1 MRATEGA
8 AQAGDDAGAPW
19 GRRLVRQI
27 RGRGVRFLAG
37 ALVAVVLGVPAA
49 AAAGEASFEGR
60 VLLEDGEPVAGAIV
74 QILGHPGSVTT
85 DAEGRFVWSSGPAPP
100 FHILVV
106 LPGDRYASP
115 VWIVSLE
122 DAAEIRVA
130 ALSVSETVTITSG
143 AVPHTEATPGS
154 ASAVV
159 SGEAIRSRQAPR
171 LTDVLEAVPGAGRSS
186 DLHAGVP
193 AIRGLSRGRTL
204 LLIDGARVTTERR
217 AGASGTFL
225 DPFFL
230 EAVEVVR
237 GPSPVAYGSDAFG
250 GVIHARTPRPR
261 PGAPLEGRF
270 RGTLGTGLP
279 EASFGGQ
286 VSGSVSG
293 TGLLVQG
300 RRRVFGE
307 YRSPE
312 GTVRGSGAED
322 AGAML
327 RAARDVG
334 GGLLGVGL
342 QVDGGRNIGR
352 PRRSSATTSY
362 PKEDSTRLTVDYRL
376 APRWGF
382 ARMDATVFLGSHH
395 LVTRREEGEVAAESG
410 VTARDFMLRSRG
422 VRPLGRGRIEFGT
435 ELLSRFGLESGT
447 RVEPAGG
454 PRPPGLA
461 ELFPAPP
468 LAPGSG
474 TIALSGDLDGAV
486 RREASVFSHGDLP
499 VGARLQA
506 SAGARLSATHA
517 EAGGGRAGGT
527 PRASAHRA
535 LSGFAALRADLSE
548 GIAVTGQLSRGFRD
562 PTLSDRYYAGLSGRG
577 VVFGNPD
584 LRPERA
590 VQADVSLRFD
600 RGRVSGGLHAYRYRI
615 RDLVERYEGAADIF
629 FFRNRGEALLRGV
642 ELELH
647 LGEPQDPTH
656 LDLSGALAR
665 GAAEDGRWLDGVAPA
680 HFRAGLRR
688 RLAFSSFAEV
698 VLLGFAAHER
708 PGPTEAAVDAHA
720 RLDLAVGFPVAY
732 GAELRFSGR
741 NLLDASVPISADRRA
756 VLAPGRSV
764 VGTLIWTLDSAP

>member
-1 MRATEGA
+1 MKRPIRSAGVRLRA
-8 AQAGDDAGAPW
+8 P
-19 GRRLVRQI
+19 
-27 RGRGVRFLAG
+27 GRGARFLAG
-37 ALVAVVLGVPAA
+37 ALFAVVLGGPAA
-49 AAAGEASFEGR
+49 AAPREASFDGR
-60 VLLEDGEPVAGAIV
+60 ILLEDGEPVAGAIV

-85 DAEGRFVWSSGPAPP
+85 DAEGRFVWSSEAAPP
-100 FHILVV
+100 FHVLVV

-122 DAAEIRVA
+122 EAAEIRVA
-130 ALSVSETVTITSG
+130 PLSVSETVTITSG
-143 AVPHTEATPGS
+143 SAPHTEATPGS
-154 ASAVV
+154 APAVV

-204 LLIDGARVTTERR
+204 LLLDGARVTTERR

-237 GPSPVAYGSDAFG
+237 GPSPVAYGSEAFG

-270 RGTLGTGLP
+270 RGTLGSGLP
-279 EASFGGQ
+279 ETSFGGQ

-300 RRRVFGE
+300 RRRVFGD

-312 GTVRGSGAED
+312 GVVPGSGAED

-327 RAARDVG
+327 RAVRGVG
-334 GGLLGVGL
+334 GGLLGFGL

-352 PRRSSATTSY
+352 PRRSSSHTSY
-362 PKEDSTRLTVDYRL
+362 PKEDSTRLTVDYRF

-382 ARMDATVFLGSHH
+382 ARMDATAFLGSHH
-395 LVTRREEGEVAAESG
+395 LVTRREDGAVVAESG
-410 VTARDFMLRSRG
+410 VTARDFMLWSRA
-422 VRPLGRGRIEFGT
+422 VRPLGGGRIEFGT
-435 ELLSRFGLESGT
+435 ELLNRFGLEART
-447 RVEPAGG
+447 RVEPGG
-454 PRPPGLA
+454 RPRPPRLA
-461 ELFPAPP
+461 ELFPALPRALGP
-468 LAPGSG
+468 G
-474 TIALSGDLDGAV
+474 TISLPGGLDGAV
-486 RREASVFSHGDLP
+486 RREASVFSYADLP
-499 VGARLQA
+499 MNARLQA
-506 SAGARLSATHA
+506 SAGARLSAIDA
-517 EAGGGRAGGT
+517 RAGGARAGGA
-527 PRASAHRA
+527 PRATGHGA
-535 LSGFAALRADLSE
+535 LSGFAALRTDLSE
-548 GIAVTGQLSRGFRD
+548 GVAVTGQLSRGFRD

-600 RGRVSGGLHAYRYRI
+600 RGRVSGGLHAYRYRV

-629 FFRNRGEALLRGV
+629 FFRNRGEALLRGM
-642 ELELH
+642 EIEMQ
-647 LGEPQDPTH
+647 LGEPEDATRV
-656 LDLSGALAR
+656 DLSGALAR
-665 GAAEDGRWLDGVAPA
+665 GAAEDGSPLDGVAPA
-680 HFRAGLRR
+680 HFRAGVRR
-688 RLAFSSFAEV
+688 RLTPRSFAEL
-698 VLLGFAAHER
+698 VLLGYAAHER
-708 PGPTEAAVDAHA
+708 PGPTEAMVDAHA
-720 RLDLAVGFPVAY
+720 RLDLAVGFPVAE
-732 GAELRFSGR
+732 GAELRLSGR
-741 NLLDASVPISADRRA
+741 NLLDAAFPISADRLA